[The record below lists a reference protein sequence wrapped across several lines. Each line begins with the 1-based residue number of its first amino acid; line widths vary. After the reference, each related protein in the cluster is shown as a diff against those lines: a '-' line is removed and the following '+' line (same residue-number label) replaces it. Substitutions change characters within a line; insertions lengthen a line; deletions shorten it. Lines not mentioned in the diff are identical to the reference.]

1 MKTIKS
7 VGYELNGN
15 ENDFIKFLNN
25 KGLEFEIFEGTLN
38 DAIFV
43 DYSGGGFTKNGEHYE
58 RMALIPEF
66 LNSWQNRMIIHLTD
80 DIEWYNKIKKEWS
93 EEQE

>member
-1 MKTIKS
+1 MKIIKS

-15 ENDFIKFLNN
+15 ENDFIEVLQDN
-25 KGLEFEIFEGTLN
+25 GLEFEIFEGALN

-43 DYSGGGFTKNGEHYE
+43 DEGFTKDGKKYE

-66 LNSWQNRMIIHLTD
+66 LNHWQNRMIIHLTD
-80 DIEWYNKIKKEWS
+80 DIEWYDKTKKEWS